1 MGITTIGTQGDTVR
15 PESEVYLWQRTRY
28 TRTMETL
35 SNLERRLLDGLV
47 ENGDISEYEE
57 RDGAVKL
64 TFPSGVTVTFI
75 ANSDAVNSPFLE
87 VETDFPCKNL

>member
-1 MGITTIGTQGDTVR
+1 M
-15 PESEVYLWQRTRY
+15 
-28 TRTMETL
+28 
-35 SNLERRLLDGLV
+35 

-87 VETDFPCKNL
+87 VETDFQCKSL

>member
-1 MGITTIGTQGDTVR
+1 
-15 PESEVYLWQRTRY
+15 
-28 TRTMETL
+28 METL
-35 SNLERRLLDGLV
+35 SNLERRLLNGLV

-57 RDGAVKL
+57 CRPCAVKL
-64 TFPSGVTVTFI
+64 TFPSGATVTFN